1 MPLYSIKGPD
11 GNTYQIEGPEGATRE
26 QVIDAIQAKI
36 GQQTPAAP
44 STESA
49 GFSLGDILTSF
60 GQGAIGGTK
69 SLTDVAG
76 ADNALSQKLES
87 AATSLQGI
95 LSAARQAELQRQEE
109 RAKKAAES
117 GSTWE
122 EVKAGLQ
129 SVAEAP
135 LQSAAQALGSFVP
148 LLPTMFLGPVAAGL
162 GLTARGTAAATA
174 VARAA
179 AAAPKAIGTAQGL
192 GAVKSAI
199 YDSVYAAERKDGLS
213 EEEARAKASSAQG
226 YFGQNIDQILL
237 GGAAGFVAGKYGAE
251 SLLRPGIVN
260 AAERSALG
268 RVTLAA
274 AADMPTEAFQG
285 GQEQL
290 ASNLALQRLGYDT
303 PTFQGVAGQATQEGL
318 MGLLGSAPIAIAS
331 GHSPSRAELDKIQ
344 QEEAARL
351 AVSEE
356 ELAQRFPETLPGGFK
371 IEQEELGREIGPQGY
386 NIMAEGREQPL
397 SSVDTEEEA
406 NAKLESLTKIR
417 AEEREKLLKEEEKIN
432 SEVQKAQANLER
444 LEATEQTDT
453 DEYRNLKAQLPT
465 MMDESAQKIKGTY
478 DKIEALSKP
487 LSVTPFGEV
496 ERVNSQFKLLGP
508 DNKQVGVFKTREQA
522 EGAVEQSIGEE
533 TFKEAKEKQ
542 AVAKELYKTFVPQMR
557 KFGLGDVGLN
567 IVDRIENGAGGAYL
581 DKLIRVSLEDSNPVQ
596 TMRHESL
603 HALKDL
609 GFFTPQ
615 QWSALERQAKKTWIQ
630 ELKKTPYEEGKSR
643 HDAYIEL
650 FTKEAQD
657 KGLDGKELDQYVNDS
672 LIEEVI
678 ADAFGAYDK
687 GAKPP
692 PGMIAALVRKLK
704 AFFANLSQALRGAG
718 FQSADDIFQAVERG
732 ELKPAAKV
740 KPEAKPEAKQEAKQK
755 AKPEEAAPKVKDV
768 KTQTMEER
776 LSLLRAANPDEIEIS
791 TQNPQGKTRKYD
803 PITQMLSIDSDAI
816 KEAMETNKELS
827 GRITQAISEYGF
839 VPKDT
844 APEDVIDVFK
854 KNIINN
860 LVFLH
865 NKVPKEIRERS
876 KLWYDG
882 ANVIA
887 DQMADQYDMSLRQV
901 AGIMAAMSPQKDW
914 FQNVSM
920 AERAIDILTN
930 EGDSVWTPEMLQYAD
945 SYVNEADDR
954 KEREKRQEHRDKI
967 QKIADRGVALK
978 NMNAKDAAAFIR
990 AFDEAFNSRQYR
1002 IVTPEGGFGDLV
1014 RNNNGTPSTMMWSTY
1029 GPIEKTVNIFRD
1041 GSRTNVSQQL
1051 GFEHKIRS
1059 FYNNIA
1065 APNSE
1070 IGHVTI
1076 DTHAVAAALFEAL
1089 AGTDTEVKHNFGD
1102 TGKSDILG
1110 VGGTY
1115 GLIAD
1120 AYRDAAKQL
1129 GLKPRELQS
1138 ITWEAVRGLFSEEI
1152 KASLKPKVRA
1162 EWAKYKNG
1170 DQTFNE
1176 TRDNV
1181 LKIAGQQEKLNE
1193 PDWVGSGEGQ
1203 SVDEGGTSYDKD
1215 FVPEGGVRLRPARE
1229 LKERAIISLSAA
1241 SERATLPGIHE
1252 LYNRAR
1258 NGDVDAYKLLQNVAG
1273 NSLKYLLNDTNAR
1286 IKVKPVKGVYM
1297 SNREPSI
1304 VAMVTFKE
1312 SESKDV
1318 LARLEQFAENYEQE
1332 QIHVRVRTNKKPG
1345 HDFGDGS
1352 YSTPSYTIKL
1362 QKELTDAEIN
1372 DLIEQTGLPAFSVED
1387 DTITTYWVAPNE
1399 SEQSE
1404 QDFASFL
1411 DKVKKLNAL
1420 AGKNGERLQQRNER
1434 LYVYG
1439 SGVGARIS
1447 YERIQGDIP
1456 AKEAPD
1462 LNTPRMIAGYLFRN
1476 PVKVF
1481 KQKSLT
1487 IDQKKQ
1493 QRLLAQVF
1501 DDLPV
1506 NDLRNP
1512 LVRQAYEALARA
1524 LEDQFKVLPIK
1535 VELQTEKY
1543 REGQEI
1549 PKGSKVGDLVPP
1561 YGNNS
1566 SKMRRDISENNH
1578 LLVYPT
1584 NPDTFGPKGSNFSNH
1599 PLLKPSGIF
1608 DVNKKELLYNDL
1620 LRAVHDYYAHG
1631 MAEAQFGPAGE
1642 FTAWANHM
1650 AATADPMARWA
1661 LTAETRAQ
1669 NAWQNFTAGA
1679 EQLAVADRPY
1689 ADQKAALPPVNYL
1702 LTGDKD
1708 VDASVLEMIS
1718 TLDDKQLLGSLKER
1732 SKTVPEVRK
1741 ALEKVMPVKEA
1752 KLSLRRTETKEFKN
1766 WFGDSKIVN
1775 KDGSPKVMYHGTAR
1789 NINEFR
1795 PKQAGAI
1802 FVTDNPEVADSYSQ
1816 ESAQW
1821 MADHSDEFLTPD
1833 QKKEVLKRTKKLLR
1847 DNGYRAAQISA
1858 LEADQ
1863 SILKTDEFRE
1873 VVADYMPSGPNVMP
1887 MFVRAEK
1894 IFDFD
1899 NPEHVK
1905 AVVKQVPDLNP
1916 SDFNRTNN
1924 WTTVESPKVQAVI
1937 KAMGFDS
1944 FYVNEH
1950 GIKNLAVYDPNQV
1963 KSATGNFGTYSR
1975 ESNDV
1980 RYSLRNVAFP
1990 TAKEATEA
1998 AEAVDVPDTMEFKR
2012 YIAGN
2017 QWVDEDGKAKKFYHA
2032 TTSNFF
2038 EFNEGV
2044 IYLSDTAEESEK
2056 WGRIAED
2063 RLREQVY
2070 RALNK
2075 NEKLPFFQKAVDEA
2089 VSNGKI
2095 TEAQGDRFMRDAGRK
2110 IPEFDSYDLI
2120 KKEMDEALLSLAPD
2134 RMKIMPLYA
2143 RAVTPF
2149 DFRNKDHVQQV
2160 MAAYDYT
2167 QEMDRKIG
2175 DVAKQVNKEIGGA
2188 PSINVENI
2196 LDGLKGILAQGY
2208 PKVVER
2214 PDIIRTI
2221 RKLGFDGY
2229 ITRRNRNA
2237 PMSYA
2242 VFKSDQVKS
2251 ITGNDGQ
2258 FSPETKDV
2266 RYSLPNVSPQINARV
2281 DMLTT
2286 AREQKGFAQRIVE
2299 AISPKTFSSFRQSYL
2314 NRYEQLSRYDK
2325 LRAEQMGG
2333 AALLADQSAESA
2345 ALMSDL
2351 ASGVAASAMGY
2362 GDRHGGVP
2370 VYRNGT
2376 TVIDRSVKG
2385 LIASLAP
2392 LAKYGDPKVYQY
2404 YQFWAGAKRAERLM
2418 AEGREKLYT
2427 QNDFAYAKTLERD
2440 FPEFV
2445 GVQKDLIAFNNGI
2458 VKYMVQTQV
2467 LSPEMGRKYTEH
2479 ADYIPFYRQMEG
2491 ERTSGPNIFSAIS
2504 GVRPPKKLKG
2514 GDTAVADML
2523 ENLVRNTQSSIEAG
2537 MKNAAA
2543 NRSIKVVSDVVAGGN
2558 VPGVDLV
2565 RLNTQETGPNIIN
2578 VLENGTRVSYKT
2590 TDKLLVEAV
2599 GSLNMSELPFMGLI
2613 SGPSNLLRNLVTK
2626 DPGFMM
2632 ANLIR
2637 DSLSAY
2643 VTSGQNMTPIAGT
2656 MTNFAKA
2663 LAGKSPGYEAL
2674 LDAGIIGGYELS
2686 QNVEQSG
2693 ESLAKDL
2700 DKKAG
2705 KKDPI
2710 LMRPFTS
2717 LWGALEKGTTASDA
2731 ATRAMVY
2738 ERVLAETGN
2747 EAEALHRAVEVMNF
2761 NRKGNSPLIRVLTA
2775 AVPFFN
2781 ARLQG
2786 LDLFYRA
2793 STGNMNTND
2802 AKAIQRKFFVRGAS
2816 MMALSVMYYMMV
2828 ADDDEYKAQEQE
2840 TKDNNW
2846 ILPSLGIRI
2855 PIPFEVGVLF
2865 KVMPERITAYALGND
2880 TGKDLRES
2888 TVRNLVSTFA
2898 FNPIPQ
2904 TVKPL
2909 VEAATNFNF
2918 FTMRPIVGQGMG
2930 DVAPE
2935 FQVGPGT
2942 SKAAEILGKQL
2953 GMSPMKIDHIL
2964 KGYTGTMG
2972 TYMVDATDLVMEQ
2985 FGDSTKANKRFEQLP
3000 IIKRF
3005 ALDPEARGTVTAYY
3019 ELKDAVDTFTRTS
3032 NLLEKTSKPEE
3043 FVKYVRENAGMLG
3056 VKDYVLDLEKE
3067 MKELREM
3074 RRTIASSSM
3083 DGEQKKNLLTTIGRA
3098 ENNLTANIQ
3107 TVKKVIASI
3116 Q

>member
-1 MPLYSIKGPD
+1 MELR
-11 GNTYQIEGPEGATRE
+11 Q
-26 QVIDAIQAKI
+26 AIQAFRNAEAAGDVEAASRLARFI
-36 GQQTPAAP
+36 DQNLNQEPQPAAP
-44 STESA
+44 APESGVISSTIGGFKRLGA
-49 GFSLGDILTSF
+49 GLETAAGSIVDP
-60 GQGAIGGTK
+60 QGAAQRGLQRQQELSEQYAPGASLDRVKQAYEKSGLLSAAGEAISQIPSAFAEQLPNIAATIAGGK
-69 SLTDVAG
+69 AG
-76 ADNALSQKLES
+76 AMAGTAIAPGIGTVVGGLTGAAVPSLLQLYGSNLVRQAEETPQDISRLSALGAAVPGTALEVASTAIPLGRTFIGKILGPEAEKMLARGTNASLERAAKES
-87 AATSLQGI
+87 VATSLVRGGGVGA
-95 LSAARQAELQRQEE
+95 LAEIPTEVTQQMLERLQ
-109 RAKKAAES
+109 
-117 GSTWE
+117 
-122 EVKAGLQ
+122 AGLPLTTDDALAEY
-129 SVAEAP
+129 AEAAYGATLVGTP
-135 LQSAAQALGSFVP
+135 FGAIAR
-148 LLPTMFLGPVAAGL
+148 TAG
-162 GLTARGTAAATA
+162 R
-174 VARAA
+174 
-179 AAAPKAIGTAQGL
+179 
-192 GAVKSAI
+192 S
-199 YDSVYAAERKDGLS
+199 SVQQEYAALK
-213 EEEARAKASSAQG
+213 
-226 YFGQNIDQILL
+226 
-237 GGAAGFVAGKYGAE
+237 
-251 SLLRPGIVN
+251 
-260 AAERSALG
+260 
-268 RVTLAA
+268 
-274 AADMPTEAFQG
+274 
-285 GQEQL
+285 
-290 ASNLALQRLGYDT
+290 
-303 PTFQGVAGQATQEGL
+303 
-318 MGLLGSAPIAIAS
+318 
-331 GHSPSRAELDKIQ
+331 Q
-344 QEEAARL
+344 QEDARL

-356 ELAQRFPETLPGGFK
+356 ELAQRFPDTLPGGFK
-371 IEQEELGREIGPQGY
+371 IEQEELGREMGPQGY

-397 SSVDTEEEA
+397 SVVDTEEEA
-406 NAKLESLTKIR
+406 TAKLEALTKIR
-417 AEEREKLLKEEEKIN
+417 AEERENLLKEEGKIN
-432 SEVQKAQANLER
+432 AAIQKAQQNLER

-453 DEYRNLKAQLPT
+453 DEYRSLKAQLPT
-465 MMDESAQKIKGTY
+465 MMDESAQKIKDTY

-496 ERVNSQFKLLGP
+496 ERVNSQFKLFGP
-508 DNKQVGVFKTREQA
+508 DSQQVGVFKTREQA
-522 EGAVEQSIGEE
+522 EGAIEQSIGED
-533 TFKEAKEKQ
+533 TFKQAKENQ
-542 AVAKELYKTFVPQMR
+542 AAAKELYKTFVPQMR

-615 QWSALERQAKKTWIQ
+615 QWKALERQAKKTWI
-630 ELKKTPYEEGKSR
+630 EDLKKISQEEGKSR

-657 KGLDGKELDQYVNDS
+657 KGLEGKELDEYVNNS
-672 LIEEVI
+672 LIEEAI

-692 PGMIAALVRKLK
+692 PGMIAALYRKIK
-704 AFFANLSQALRGAG
+704 NFFANLSQALRGAG

-732 ELKPAAKV
+732 ELKPAAK
-740 KPEAKPEAKQEAKQK
+740 AKPEAKQEAKPGK
-755 AKPEEAAPKVKDV
+755 AAPKVKDIE
-768 KTQTMEER
+768 TQTMEER

-945 SYVNEADDR
+945 SYVKETDDR

-967 QKIADRGVALK
+967 QKIADRGVSLK
-978 NMNAKDAAAFIR
+978 DMNAKDAAAFIR

-1014 RNNNGTPSTMMWSTY
+1014 RNNDGTPSTMMWSTY

-1089 AGTDTEVKHNFGD
+1089 AGTDTEVIQNFGG
-1102 TGKSDILG
+1102 TGKSDVLG

-1138 ITWEAVRGLFSEEI
+1138 ITWEAVRGLFSEEM

-1176 TRDNV
+1176 TRENI

-1215 FVPEGGVRLRPARE
+1215 FVPEGGVRLRAARE
-1229 LKERAIISLSAA
+1229 LKERAIINLSAA
-1241 SERATLPGIHE
+1241 SERAALPGINE

-1297 SNREPSI
+1297 SNREPAI

-1312 SESKDV
+1312 SESQDV
-1318 LARLEQFAENYEQE
+1318 LARIERFAENYEQE
-1332 QIHVRVRTNKKPG
+1332 QIHVRVGTNKKPG

-1352 YSTPSYTIKL
+1352 YATPSYTIKL

-1399 SEQSE
+1399 REQGSQGFNE
-1404 QDFASFL
+1404 FAER
-1411 DKVKKLNAL
+1411 VKQLNAL
-1420 AGKNGERLQQRNER
+1420 VGESGSRPQQRTER

-1439 SGVGARIS
+1439 SGFGARIS
-1447 YERIQGDIP
+1447 YERIQSDLP

-1487 IDQKKQ
+1487 LEQKKQ

-1501 DDLPV
+1501 NDLPV

-1535 VELQTEKY
+1535 VELQTQKY
-1543 REGQEI
+1543 RQGQKI
-1549 PKGSKVGDLVPP
+1549 PKGFKVGDLVPP
-1561 YGNNS
+1561 YSNNS
-1566 SKMRRDISENNH
+1566 SEMRRDISENNH

-1584 NPDTFGPKGSNFSNH
+1584 SPETFGPEGSDFSNH
-1599 PLLKPSGIF
+1599 PLLKRSDIT
-1608 DVNKKELLYNDL
+1608 DVNGTKLLYNDL

-1642 FTAWANHM
+1642 YTAWANHM

-1661 LTAETRAQ
+1661 LTAETRSQ

-1708 VDASVLEMIS
+1708 VDAPVLEMIGS
-1718 TLDDKQLLGSLKER
+1718 LDGKQLLGSLKER
-1732 SKTVPEVRK
+1732 SKTAPEVRK
-1741 ALEKVMPVKEA
+1741 ALEKVMPAKEA
-1752 KLSLRRTETKEFKN
+1752 KLSLRRTETKEFKD
-1766 WFGDSKIVN
+1766 WLGRSKIVN
-1775 KDGSPKVMYHGTAR
+1775 KDGTPMVMYHGLAKDTTDFTR
-1789 NINEFR
+1789 KTKR
-1795 PKQAGAI
+1795 GAPI
-1802 FVTDNPEVADSYSQ
+1802 FLTDDPTFAETFAADSYEAVARYPEKYLSKEQ
-1816 ESAQW
+1816 IADGVKRAIAAIKKDYGKDSLGKEMIESLQTGNLKDA
-1821 MADHSDEFLTPD
+1821 TPEAREYI
-1833 QKKEVLKRTKKLLR
+1833 QKELISLLPT
-1847 DNGYRAAQISA
+1847 GPHI
-1858 LEADQ
+1858 
-1863 SILKTDEFRE
+1863 
-1873 VVADYMPSGPNVMP
+1873 MPLY
-1887 MFVRAEK
+1887 VRAENP
-1894 IFDFD
+1894 FDYD
-1899 NPEHVK
+1899 NQSHVGK
-1905 AVVKQVPDLNP
+1905 VVLELNK
-1916 SDFNRTNN
+1916 
-1924 WTTVESPKVQAVI
+1924 TTDSNGRMLGSKMFRDIENGKWDAIEDGFVQDAI
-1937 KAMGFDS
+1937 KALGFDS
-1944 FYVNEH
+1944 FYVEEQ
-1950 GIKNLAVYDPNQV
+1950 GRKNLAVYEPNQV
-1963 KSATGNFGTYSR
+1963 KSATGNVGTYSLD
-1975 ESNDV
+1975 SNDV

-1998 AEAVDVPDTMEFKR
+1998 ADAVEVPDTIEFKR

-2017 QWVDEDGKAKKFYHA
+2017 QWVDEEGKAKKFYHA

-2044 IYLSDTAEESEK
+2044 IYLSDTAEEAEK

-2075 NEKLPFFQKAVDEA
+2075 DEKLPFFQKAVDEA
-2089 VSNGKI
+2089 VSNDKI
-2095 TEAQGDRFMRDAGRK
+2095 TQAQGERFMRDAGRK
-2110 IPEFDSYDLI
+2110 IPEFGSYDLI
-2120 KKEMDEALLSLAPD
+2120 KKEMDEALLSLAPE

-2149 DFRNKDHVQQV
+2149 DFRNKEHVQQV
-2160 MAAYDYT
+2160 MAAYNYT

-2175 DVAKQVNKEIGGA
+2175 EVAKQVNKEIGGA
-2188 PSINVENI
+2188 PTVNVENI

-2242 VFKSDQVKS
+2242 VFKPEQVKS
-2251 ITGNDGQ
+2251 VTGNDGK
-2258 FSPETKDV
+2258 FDVEKKDI
-2266 RYSLPNVSPQINARV
+2266 RYSLPSVAPQINARV

-2286 AREQKGFAQRIVE
+2286 AREQKGFAQRMIE

-2333 AALLADQSAESA
+2333 AVLLADQSAESA

-2362 GDRHGGVP
+2362 GDRNGGVP

-2404 YQFWAGAKRAERLM
+2404 YQFWAGAKRAERLK
-2418 AEGREKLYT
+2418 AEGRERLYT
-2427 QNDFAYAKTLERD
+2427 QSDFAYARTLQTQ

-2445 GVQKDLIAFNNGI
+2445 DVQRDLIAFNNGI
-2458 VKYMVQTQV
+2458 VNYMVQTQV

-2479 ADYIPFYRQMEG
+2479 ADYIPFYRQMDG

-2514 GDTAVADML
+2514 GDTAVADLL
-2523 ENLVRNTQSSIEAG
+2523 ENLVRNTQSSIQAG

-2543 NRSIKVVSDVVAGGN
+2543 NRAIKVVSDVVASGN

-2565 RLNTQETGPNIIN
+2565 RLNTQETGDNIIN
-2578 VLENGTRVSYKT
+2578 VLENGKLVSYKT

-2656 MTNFAKA
+2656 MANFAKA
-2663 LAGKSPGYEAL
+2663 LARKSPGYEAL
-2674 LDAGIIGGYELS
+2674 LDAGVIGGYELS

-2693 ESLAKDL
+2693 ESLARDL

-2705 KKDPI
+2705 RKDPI

-2717 LWGALEKGTTASDA
+2717 LWNALETGTTASDA

-2747 EAEALHRAVEVMNF
+2747 EAEALYRALEVMNF

-2802 AKAIQRKFFVRGAS
+2802 AKAIQRKFFLRGS
-2816 MMALSVMYYMMV
+2816 TMMALSVMYYMMV
-2828 ADDDEYKAQEQE
+2828 ADDEEYKKQEQE
-2840 TKDNNW
+2840 TKDGNW
-2846 ILPSLGIRI
+2846 IIPSLGIRI

-2865 KVMPERITAYALGND
+2865 KTMPERITAYALGND
-2880 TGKDLRES
+2880 TGKDLRDS

-2904 TVKPL
+2904 TVKPI
-2909 VEAATNFNF
+2909 VEAATNFSF

-2930 DVAPE
+2930 DVDPE

-2942 SKAAEILGKQL
+2942 SKVAEMLGRQL

-2972 TYMVDATDLVMEQ
+2972 IYMVDATDLVMEQ
-2985 FGDSTKANKRFEQLP
+2985 FGDSAKANKRFEQLP

-3005 ALDPEARGTVTAYY
+3005 AVDPEARGTVTAYY
-3019 ELKDAVDTFTRTS
+3019 QLKDAVDTFTRTS
-3032 NLLEKTSKPEE
+3032 NLLEKTSKPED

-3074 RRTIASSSM
+3074 RRTITSSSM

-3098 ENNLTANIQ
+3098 EQNLTSNIQ
-3107 TVKKVIASI
+3107 TVKKVIAST